1 RKIGARQIERV
12 FLILAH
18 RGARTLTFTPRQI
31 NAMPAT
37 SSIYKRNAA
46 NELALAIRLLGMIS
60 RKNATHR
67 IFPGLVACLLR
78 VPSLHHLSSSTAKG
92 VFPNLASGRP
102 VARFRLSGFPG
113 GQSFESRAN
122 CRRGTHRRHWRTIT
136 ERLRRANQFFAIAF
150 LTAHERLRAAARS
163 GLRQFDLRR

>member
-1 RKIGARQIERV
+1 AVGERWAVVKHKQLPVFARSLDLPVEPRFIPHLEQLRFTRGQIRLHRKIGARQIERV
-12 FLILAH
+12 FVILAH

-92 VFPNLASGRP
+92 VFPNLASGPP

-122 CRRGTHRRHWRTIT
+122 CR
-136 ERLRRANQFFAIAF
+136 
-150 LTAHERLRAAARS
+150 
-163 GLRQFDLRR
+163 